1 MSDFKTIG
9 VVGSG
14 AMGAG
19 IAQSALAAGLRVVL
33 FDIERPALEAAAKA
47 VMQRLSR
54 LVEKGTLPASVLE
67 SARER
72 LALANA
78 VADFVET
85 EIVIEAIVERL
96 DAKQALFVALEAV
109 VSDDAILAT
118 NTSSIPVASIAATC
132 RVKSRI
138 CGLHFFN
145 PVPLMKLVEVIT
157 TPDTAPE
164 TASRA
169 AALAR
174 MLGKTPVL
182 VKDTPGFLVNLAG
195 RAYTTEALHILWEGV
210 SDVATIDRIMH
221 DGAGFRMGPFELMDL
236 TGIDVNFPATSVIF
250 QGFQNDP
257 RLKTT
262 PGHEA
267 LFRAGRL
274 GRKTGRGFY
283 DYDAAQAHPP
293 ATEPIHASK
302 PEPFTARVHGD
313 APGFELLRAEAGLD
327 DLDDGAILIAPVGE
341 DATTACHRLG
351 IDPTRTV
358 AIDFTAMERRHLTL
372 MTPPCEN
379 DQLERVAHW
388 LRGHGFTVEIIGD
401 SPGFVLQR
409 IIAMIGNLGAEIAQ
423 AGIGSPADIDLAMK
437 LAQNYPKGP
446 IEWIDNLGAPKM
458 LAILTALQAIT
469 GSDRYRPSLWLRRR
483 ALMLAL
489 KAQFPGP
496 DYVTA
501 TADRDAAHS
510 KTPS

>member
-1 MSDFKTIG
+1 MSNFKTIG

-33 FDIERPALEAAAKA
+33 FDIERPALEATTEE

-54 LVEKGTLPASVLE
+54 LVEKGTLAAGVLE

-72 LALANA
+72 LTLASEI
-78 VADFVET
+78 ADFAGA

-96 DAKQALFVALEAV
+96 DAKQVLFVALEAV
-109 VSDDAILAT
+109 VSDDTILAT
-118 NTSSIPVASIAATC
+118 NTSSIPVASIAAAC
-132 RVKSRI
+132 RVKSRV

-145 PVPLMKLVEVIT
+145 PVPLMKLVEVIA
-157 TPDTAPE
+157 TPDTAPG
-164 TASRA
+164 TAERA
-169 AALAR
+169 AELAR
-174 MLGKTPVL
+174 VLGKTPVA

-210 SDVATIDRIMH
+210 SDVATIDRIMR
-221 DGAGFRMGPFELMDL
+221 DGGGFRMGPFELMDL

-274 GRKTGRGFY
+274 GRKTGKGFH
-283 DYDAAQAHPP
+283 DYDAAQAP
-293 ATEPIHASK
+293 AVERVQPGKRETL
-302 PEPFTARVHGD
+302 TARVHGD
-313 APGFELLRAEAGLD
+313 ASGFDLLRAEAGLID
-327 DLDDGAILIAPVGE
+327 GDGGAILIAPVGE

-358 AIDFTAMERRHLTL
+358 AIDFTAVARRHLTL
-372 MTPPCEN
+372 MVAPCEN
-379 DQLERVAHW
+379 DQVEPVARW
-388 LRGHGFTVEIIGD
+388 LRGQGFIVEIVGD

-409 IIAMIGNLGAEIAQ
+409 IVAMIGNLGAEIAQ
-423 AGIGSPADIDLAMK
+423 VGIGAPADIDLAMK

-446 IEWIDNLGAPKM
+446 IEWIDYLGAPRM
-458 LAILTALQAIT
+458 LAILAALQEIT

-483 ALMLAL
+483 ALLQELEAKFP
-489 KAQFPGP
+489 KAAT
-496 DYVTA
+496 VTNR
-501 TADRDAAHS
+501 TQE
-510 KTPS
+510 